1 MTIIC
6 KRWQQASC
14 CCLSCCLY
22 QLTPHPETLDP
33 NPRAS
38 ALAGPDERVLAR
50 QQGLVGLGAGVPVL
64 DTSQYPF
71 SAIGLLIANEA
82 FNITTGRVWTQA
94 LGMHARLSRPDRQIH
109 ACIAMQLLG
118 KSQ

>member
-1 MTIIC
+1 MSIIC

-14 CCLSCCLY
+14 SYLSCCLY
-22 QLTPHPETLDP
+22 QLTLDPETLDP
-33 NPRAS
+33 NPRSS

-50 QQGLVGLGAGVPVL
+50 QQGLLGLGAGVPVL

-82 FNITTGRVWTQA
+82 FNITTGRVWNQA
-94 LGMHARLSRPDRQIH
+94 LGVHERFSRPDRQYMH
-109 ACIAMQLLG
+109 A
-118 KSQ
+118 

>member
-1 MTIIC
+1 M
-6 KRWQQASC
+6 QALAAGKQAY
-14 CCLSCCLY
+14 LSCCLY
-22 QLTPHPETLDP
+22 KLTLAI
-33 NPRAS
+33 NPRPCPKVS

-82 FNITTGRVWTQA
+82 FNITTGRVWNQA
-94 LGMHARLSRPDRQIH
+94 LRMHKPFLRRDRQHTH
-109 ACIAMQLLG
+109 A
-118 KSQ
+118 